1 MDERAMKITDDDLRR
16 MSAASNAYDRA
27 VATELLALRQERDA
41 LRHRRDELRA
51 ERNDLQA
58 TLHEMWHVKKER
70 DALLS
75 RCAELEPRPLVAGD
89 LYVPADRHDSSA
101 DVVFNEHE
109 AHATYRMLQEEGR
122 RRAADHIDRVHIAP
136 LRAAL
141 RSIVESSCEVD
152 SVRKAA
158 LALIGEVK
166 A

>member
-1 MDERAMKITDDDLRR
+1 